1 MADSSTAPLSNTER
15 NRLRWRC
22 RRGLL
27 ENEIIINRWLDKHLH
42 AITAAEVHALGLLL
56 DLSDN
61 DLLDLLLGK
70 KQPQPPLNT
79 EAVRQLLHAMQQRP
93 SQAKAASP
101 QAPRPKPHHD

>member
-1 MADSSTAPLSNTER
+1 MANSSTAPLSNTER

-93 SQAKAASP
+93 SQAKTASP
-101 QAPRPKPHHD
+101 TGTTPQTEP